1 MTSARSTKVLA
12 MVLAGLVMVGVVAAC
27 GDDPPPTLDYLTDA
41 RLSTANANTAAG
53 NADGALMLTGR
64 VLPGFSYLGASG
76 QVTPDRDIGTVSV
89 QAGPVQTL
97 TYQFT
102 PDAAFSD
109 GTPLDCD
116 DLVLAW
122 TAMSGRYPEFGAAT
136 TAGYRDIEAVDCE
149 AGAKAATVT
158 FKRGRDYR
166 DWLSLFGAGTL
177 MPAQVVGRVAGVADA
192 LTSIRSADR
201 AAIRKLARAWTS
213 AFELRAGGGADNVPS
228 SGPYEIS
235 EITEAG
241 VLLVP
246 NPKWWG
252 DAPKVSRI
260 LVHGRSDSARLITG
274 NSYSV
279 ADVTAGLTDG
289 DAKRSDQNATGQVQ
303 APDAP
308 GRALGVEE
316 VVLSRRGVF
325 SDVGVR
331 RAFASCVPRDALTRT
346 FGQGAQL
353 WNLRT
358 LAPAD
363 RLAAA
368 INGEFGQGYL
378 RANTA
383 KARELLAGAGQESGV
398 RVRIGYLAPGDR
410 QRQMVA
416 AIADSCRAAGIAVTD
431 VSSPQFDIS
440 DLGKTADAVLVV
452 NGTSFSAAGAADP
465 SRDAYQLFDGDPL
478 DINDFDDQAVSEAI
492 AARSVGALGSEHL
505 GLVRTI
511 EGAAWADVPSI
522 PLFAAPRVRRW
533 NDRVDNVVAGLGRNG
548 TGWNMDRWVSG
559 E

>member
-1 MTSARSTKVLA
+1 MTSGRGTRVLA
-12 MVLAGLVMVGVVAAC
+12 VVLAVLVMIGVVAAC
-27 GDDPPPTLDYLTDA
+27 GDDQPPTLDYLTDA
-41 RLSTANANTAAG
+41 RLSTANANTVAG

-76 QVTPDRDIGTVSV
+76 QVTPDRDIGRVSE
-89 QAGPVQTL
+89 QSGPVRTL
-97 TYQFT
+97 TYQFA
-102 PDAAFSD
+102 PGAEFSD

-122 TAMSGRYPEFGAAT
+122 TAMSGRYPEFGAAS
-136 TAGYRDIEAVDCE
+136 TAGYRDIDRIDCE
-149 AGAKAATVT
+149 AGAKSATVT

-177 MPAQVVGRVAGVADA
+177 MPAQVVARAAGVADV
-192 LTSIRSADR
+192 LGPIRSGDR
-201 AAIRKLARAWTS
+201 AALRKIAQAWKAAFDLRPGGS
-213 AFELRAGGGADNVPS
+213 ADSVPS
-228 SGPYEIS
+228 SGPYQIS

-260 LVHGRSDSARLITG
+260 LVHGRSDSARLISGT
-274 NSYSV
+274 SYDV
-279 ADVTAGLTDG
+279 ADVTAGLTHG
-289 DAKRSDQNATGQVQ
+289 DAGNGDQNSAGQVQ

-325 SDVGVR
+325 SDVSVR
-331 RAFASCVPRDALTRT
+331 RAFAGCVPRASLTRS

-378 RANTA
+378 RADTA
-383 KARELLAGAGQESGV
+383 RSRQLLADAGKESGV

-416 AIADSCRAAGIAVTD
+416 AIADSCRAAGISVTD
-431 VSSPQFDIS
+431 VSSPQFGVGE
-440 DLGKTADAVLVV
+440 LGKTADAVLAV
-452 NGTSFSAAGAADP
+452 NGTSFAAAGAADP
-465 SRDAYQLFDGDPL
+465 SRDSYQLFDGDPL
-478 DINDFDDQAVSEAI
+478 DINGFDDKQVSDAI
-492 AARSVGALGSEHL
+492 AARSVGVLGSEQL

-511 EGAAWADVPSI
+511 EGAAWSDVPSI

-533 NDRVDNVVAGLGRNG
+533 NDRVENVVAGLGRNG
-548 TGWNMDRWVSG
+548 TGWNMDRWVSS

>member
-1 MTSARSTKVLA
+1 
-12 MVLAGLVMVGVVAAC
+12 MVLAGLAMVGVVSAC

-41 RLSTANANTAAG
+41 RLSTANANTADG
-53 NADGALMLTGR
+53 NADGALMLTSR
-64 VLPGFSYLGASG
+64 VLPGFSFLGASG
-76 QVTPDRDIGTVSV
+76 QVTPDRDIGTVTA
-89 QAGPVQTL
+89 QPGAVQTL

-122 TAMSGRYPEFGAAT
+122 TAMNGRYPEFGAAT
-136 TAGYRDIEAVDCE
+136 TAGYRDIDKIDCD
-149 AGAKAATVT
+149 AGSKRATVS
-158 FKRGRDYR
+158 FERGRDYR
-166 DWLSLFGAGTL
+166 DWRSLFGAGTL
-177 MPAQVVGRVAGVADA
+177 MPAQVVARSAGVGDVLAP
-192 LTSIRSADR
+192 IRSGNR
-201 AAIRKLARAWTS
+201 PTIRRIAKAWRS
-213 AFELRAGGGADNVPS
+213 AFELRVGAVDVDAMPS

-235 EITEAG
+235 DVTDSG

-246 NPKWWG
+246 NSKWWG

-274 NSYSV
+274 NSYDV

-289 DAKRSDQNATGQVQ
+289 DAARSDQNSAGQVQ
-303 APDAP
+303 ARDAP

-316 VVLSRRGVF
+316 LVLSRRGVF
-325 SDVGVR
+325 ADAAVR
-331 RAFASCVPRDALTRT
+331 QAFASCVPRDVLTRK

-363 RLAAA
+363 RLASS
-368 INGEFGQGYL
+368 INSEFGQGYL
-378 RANTA
+378 RANAA
-383 KARELLAGAGQESGV
+383 KSRELLAGAGKNSGI

-410 QRQMVA
+410 QRQMVSA
-416 AIADSCRAAGIAVTD
+416 VADSCGAAGISVTD
-431 VSSPQFDIS
+431 VSSPQFGIG
-440 DLGKTADAVLVV
+440 DLGKTADAAIVV
-452 NGTSFSAAGAADP
+452 GGTSFAAAGAADP
-465 SRDAYQLFDGDPL
+465 SRDAYQLFGGDPL
-478 DINDFDDQAVSEAI
+478 DINGFDDQQVSDAI
-492 AARSVGALGSEHL
+492 AARSVGSLGSDQL

-511 EGAAWADVPSI
+511 EAAAWADVPSI

-533 NDRVDNVVAGLGRNG
+533 NDRVHNVVAGLGRNG